1 MVETMTKAKG
11 FTLIELLIVIAIIGI
26 LAAIAIPQYNDYI
39 RRAALQEAFTNLAD
53 FRVKLEQFYQDNR
66 AYGTAGETT
75 PCGHDGTANR
85 INFTLANTKFTYT
98 CALTGAAGSENQ
110 AFLVTATGNSGAAS
124 GHTFTLNNANG
135 KATTLFKGGAVAKSC
150 WLVAGSEC

>member
-1 MVETMTKAKG
+1 MAEMIRAKG

-26 LAAIAIPQYNDYI
+26 LAAIAVPQYNDYV
-39 RRAALQEAFTNLAD
+39 RRAALQEAFANLAD

-66 AYGTAGETT
+66 AYGAVGEAT

-85 INFTLANTKFTYT
+85 INFAPANAKFAYT
-98 CALTGAAGSENQ
+98 CALTGAAGSQNQ
-110 AFLVTATGNSGAAS
+110 AYLLTATGSVGAAS

-135 KATTLFKGGAVAKSC
+135 KATTAFKGGAVSKSC
-150 WLVAGSEC
+150 WLVSGGEC